1 MNAVNRFIPACTED
15 VFTCFMCTLTYDF
28 FFLIGLTDGVGL
40 HWFAVEWMAAVQ
52 LYVYALKHLHSRSH
66 SFTSPSKADTWLETC
81 LMLQKKKNLTSVIQL
96 ISPLDSLWAPSLII
110 SHWKIHKFIFLQQ
123 RSSLFC
129 FAVGLVSRIPRKCNV
144 SWNMVHVKPE
154 PWNSGKYI

>member
-1 MNAVNRFIPACTED
+1 MNAVNRFIPSCTED

-28 FFLIGLTDGVGL
+28 FFLIGLTDGVGF

-52 LYVYALKHLHSRSH
+52 LYVYVLKHLHSRSH

-81 LMLQKKKNLTSVIQL
+81 LMPQKKKFNICFTADLTIWQ
-96 ISPLDSLWAPSLII
+96 PLSS
-110 SHWKIHKFIFLQQ
+110 WKIHKFIFLQQ

-129 FAVGLVSRIPRKCNV
+129 FAADGSVTSLEIWSTSNLSLGILGNTFSTPLSVTEWVSL
-144 SWNMVHVKPE
+144 
-154 PWNSGKYI
+154 Y